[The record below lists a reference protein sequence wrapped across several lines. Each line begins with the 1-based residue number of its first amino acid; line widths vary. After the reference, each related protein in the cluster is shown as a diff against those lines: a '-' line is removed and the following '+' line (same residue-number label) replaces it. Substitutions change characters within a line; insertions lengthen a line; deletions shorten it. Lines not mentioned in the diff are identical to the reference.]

1 MVKLFSKLKLFK
13 PNLGIEFQVFN
24 FYKFF
29 YYNIRGYRGFLEKF
43 SISFSQK
50 VFFFFIFRLTHLLK
64 SNDHSICSAICPGF
78 KNSSFFKNPNN
89 EIFIFLLIF
98 KRSISSLRLFYFSIF
113 YILQISNNSKK
124 LLFIFSIL
132 SLSLLFPIFIF
143 LKLFACLFFQLFDLI
158 FFFYSKISDQI
169 KSTYS
174 VKIWFKIQTAKN
186 SIFYYYTIFRIFF
199 FSFFYKIKN
208 IKNFSEFKK
217 KFSKYKET
225 TMDVT
230 FFSLIQFKA
239 YANYYFA
246 RRHEKSRKSIW
257 QFMKR
262 YTKQLNS
269 RLTINSFRDRLFRLM
284 NKFKRTNKRNI
295 KLNPYLLTNKNPK
308 PTSSIRL
315 FKLFFFYPFFFINS
329 YFKQIKNLDSKLSYS
344 YFKELNKNYFNLTT
358 IKPFYLIFFKKF
370 SIVNFRSFISFIVFF
385 SPFKI
390 FGLFSIEFNVTK
402 QYNYFKLFMLL
413 KPIKKFSNFF
423 INFRQ
428 YSDFFQN
435 DISFAIFSN
444 PHLFN
449 FFFPVF
455 SNIFIDSIVQDSA
468 LNDSHRSLYS
478 NPSLLEEDDDLDQT
492 DDDNFENFE
501 SEPLE
506 TNDDNMTHPNNAF
519 NKAEESSNSGYGK
532 INNFE
537 SNNDEKETGEDE
549 DEYDDL
555 DDDEDSERED
565 YEYKF
570 ITDRWSRKNKRFS
583 KNINYDLEH
592 DAQLSANILIFYAE
606 QIAEYDNT
614 NGDGFIANSSS
625 VEFPDLNVNELL
637 YQHYFSRFYGSYN
650 IDIFFYSFIFPY
662 AFKNFSIG
670 FKTSYIFRNFFF
682 SFSDKI
688 YIPYYSI
695 FYISPILNFF
705 SSYFKISSLTK
716 IKFIENSFKSK
727 TFKFF
732 YIFRLFFKFKFL
744 PIFKNF
750 LYGYF
755 KFVSTTNLQRD
766 LEHYNTYSRLYDL
779 KHGETDA
786 DSPTNNVAV
795 DMIITED
802 EDENPEYINHFFLEH
817 LDESNDDDLSD
828 DLFETNSDDFNFEIY
843 VYSDDFIEPFLTDD
857 EFQKSV
863 EYSISQDDSILDPV
877 YYNDLEQIDFEI
889 SETSLSELL
898 IQNAYA
904 TFLENLFASFYI
916 INNKAF
922 INQIDPVSDIDFVVN
937 DDGPDFQD
945 DLYDRSNQTQGM
957 DEDLYREPINKKA
970 LVLIKNIAEI
980 YNDRST
986 KWLIKNK
993 NLNLKP
999 LPPFL
1004 YGIGRYTPDVLPGQ
1018 FFKLSNLQS
1027 LHSNPSYYKAINKR
1041 LSSFVYDYSF
1051 KNSKLHIDKNF
1062 LKNFFITFQAPIH
1075 LYPNDA
1081 HLSIVIVFH
1090 LLSKSFNLNFR
1101 DFIDEKNMN
1110 IRESYF
1116 LTLGGLLFQLFLIS
1130 ESNSVGI
1137 HETLNINDSE
1147 KPLDQEFEM
1156 DVIFTLRTF
1165 SPRILS
1171 AIRKKYSYFVY
1182 DILPPE
1188 GVNTSSNYRSKRVN
1202 HTRRSFI
1209 RKLKKLRQVYKPT
1222 QSNQFFDSRNVRVG
1236 FVQGVDVIQTYLENL
1251 HDVNP
1256 GLLYQYNKF
1265 SDAFFGFFR
1274 RYSFNFSNQNSRL
1287 RRYYPKHFS
1296 SRFYGVDSKR
1306 KKINKFGRFEISE
1319 NDDQD
1324 WRYFHRENKLSQSF
1338 WLRKYDS
1345 LRFIYKPFIRKV
1357 RKKKNKGIFSM
1368 KKFIPKFPLFNLPY
1382 FKFKYKLNFS
1392 LKRSKKRIKK
1402 RMKRFEKSR
1411 LYRYHN
1417 QKKIK
1422 KNFRHVSRLY
1432 KFFKLDLTSVY
1443 DTKPYISKS
1452 TSFFELFYFI
1462 NYSLFYA
1469 FYHLIEDFF
1478 FIYSL
1483 LQTSIP
1489 KKYRITPKIYQSFKW
1504 NLRAKNT
1511 YDIFNTYYSNYLFNI
1526 YPNKISQLK
1535 RFFSRKDLLEKFGY
1549 NPETYFYNRFK
1560 KHKLDQAKFNKKGRH
1575 IQADRVSLKRF
1586 HSKFHLTDSP
1596 VFTNYNFN
1604 DEYRS
1609 NNNINNDIDDDK
1621 IVKEISPSYYT
1632 DLQLLFVPR
1641 DSIAT
1646 RLKFHD
1652 EFFYYKYNHTSNIPE
1667 SNLFELDETEFFY
1680 TNGDNPFHSFLFNT
1694 NTFSFFRTF
1703 DFYLQPY
1710 QYTFPIGTY
1719 FFDNYFYPE
1728 DEANTD
1734 FSIFDFYILSDQD
1747 ELLDD
1752 NERDPSAFDT
1762 DTSEN
1767 ENDEDLYDAKD
1778 FNVQFDS
1785 ADHFTTFDNISEETR
1800 ETSDGTNDLETSEYA
1815 LDDQDLEFGDLDSDL
1830 EADFIDEYTDQG
1842 AFDLLFGYS
1851 DDYDE
1856 ENDAETSEALDDEY
1870 DLSIEDSF
1878 LSEENSFSDNLFFDT
1893 DYIYEDEFEDFGF
1906 SADNPDFSTDLT
1918 YHSTFYRYDKSF
1930 SDPFLFSNFYKYQI
1944 NPKHIYPASTFLHY
1958 APLRNLYNSSLP
1970 LNLKIRDNY
1979 KNRYANST
1987 KFRLKLVKTKNKNK
2001 HRLKFRNSKYYRR
2014 YLHFSTLLNKNQP
2027 FYTASFPLYNFYQSD
2042 FQFLSEDT
2050 DPIDVWGSE
2059 SEHEAEIISFSSR
2072 SDDFRIFLDQ
2082 ENDDLDPDF
2091 FDFSLYTSIPISRFF
2106 FGYAKSR
2113 AYPFVV
2119 SDPRFVTSGK
2129 FEFKFL
2135 NHSTF
2140 SSSFASSSTA
2150 LVNSQENTYSPTS
2163 KSFLHPFV
2171 RFLIINFVKFFLTF
2185 RLFFVYSFIY
2195 NKPELLLSETYEL
2208 LFNHHY
2214 KHQEQYSVSF
2224 FSKYYVFL
2232 KVWNSNLKAFTL
2244 SSLKFDYF
2252 KNFFNPI
2259 FYSSTKFNKSPYNA
2273 SKFSSEPDSEYLHLD
2288 FFLETHLYTSVLANE
2303 KIEKIIKDR
2312 IKMPVFFWN
2321 YEEYFLHIINNLDE
2335 YEFYWNADTSHS
2347 MLLPSTQNFNIESSD
2362 ESVELTD
2369 VYEELFD
2376 NLKNV
2381 YVSRIEIFLDALG
2394 QLFFIWFFSLF
2405 SLFKLSFFKTKT
2417 FFSSVRI
2424 YNELN
2429 WIQLYVK
2436 YGPMVNIFRT
2446 FMAFSIFSFFIFYS
2460 FFNLPYFIFY
2470 FYPFLS
2476 TFSFLIINSVFL
2488 GLVFFFSAYI
2498 CFKNFRF
2505 FVASLDEYER
2515 FGLFTFGFFFWFYN
2529 VYLGYLKNSAVFVSF
2544 DPGTVYMESQPYYFM
2559 LLERTDEAARQR
2571 NYYRRTQYF
2580 PHTLQSTTD
2589 PMFRYSD
2596 SKSLATGPALNI
2608 NSYESTVFRDKVRD
2622 FYPGYLQPN
2631 RFREIGKY
2639 TVQYPFNYSNIIQ
2652 SFSNPSKNSVRLIS
2666 PNSLPNS
2673 AHSVYTN
2680 RLRKVG
2686 NFQRR
2691 VKLQLAFPFSNSN
2704 PLLES
2709 NFFPNPIPFFPI
2721 NIYDPMYIKSVP
2733 VLSTLYSGDRFVE
2746 NTYRDYIYYP
2756 YSVRLRPSINNRHLR
2771 RYRAYQFRSLV
2782 SYRSGIPKRTITIH
2796 DDPLFRQ
2803 FINKPNWYSPSS
2815 WYKTK
2820 PKYFNP
2826 IANYFRSSYFRT
2838 MFGRYYRGSAR
2849 GAARYLTKRF
2859 QKDPIKRSKQVKR
2872 KIFGNSRRFYHPR
2885 RYEVPYTTQTFSR
2898 DNPYIYTGIT
2908 DETLQQF
2915 NPRSLYRYTPFEN
2928 TISTTNQF
2936 SSIFSFYQSRQSILP
2951 KSFSR
2956 NRASVGS
2963 HSLNRAAKKYV
2974 SFRRTQR
2981 VSSQNNIYPVS
2992 SDSFSDS
2999 AIKIDLEKRI
3009 SSSFYFSKQLPTFF
3023 LYYKMNQFQISSNN
3037 FPIYQRQ
3044 IRKRFKFLSERKI
3057 PESFNFKEL
3066 PPHYKFNAFI
3076 SKNFNQTFNF
3086 FNSKSLVNRSAF
3098 NFSTLFNKSIFGT
3111 NSANNLVRIIRYKKH
3126 ANLFKKFLHNHFVNL
3141 KSESKKTL
3149 YSAVVN
3155 LDQELLSSKLQN
3167 TAFRNF
3173 ILSVTNDQII
3183 HPPIL
3188 SEYDPLAF
3196 NNFNYSTKS
3205 KVLYPEFYSYLPNS
3219 IYQVGFSKASQ
3230 NSFFASLNNSVTP
3243 YYYPL
3248 TLAKFNVFFIN
3259 EQKTISNYNKR
3270 LRDMIVFRYWFLKS
3284 VNERKRFLYNF
3295 TSANSLPIY
3304 STSNYLSQLIFNFHN
3319 FSFFDFKNNLDY
3331 PVLEPYFFSAIYP
3344 IPNKPVIQRRRKPK
3358 LIKPISDRFAI
3369 PLERV
3374 KPIQIIRP
3382 RQPFGRIFDSYGSQ
3396 LIPFFNTRPFS
3407 HLDFVAYQNSFKFDS
3422 TKYVR
3427 IRKFYSPSNYSFN
3440 RFQNNLL
3447 RLRTRRYR
3455 PDVSK
3460 IFDRHSQRI
3469 FSILHR
3475 DYAEM
3480 IFSSSTFKKLPKKDA
3495 QTVGRARLKYETLF
3509 SKRYHR
3515 ALLRRR
3521 NFLLAKHKRNRKHRF
3536 TISEKIFLKNKLN
3549 KKSSLDRF
3557 SQIFLL
3563 ENSLFVKSAFSN
3575 RIRIKNFKIYGFYG
3589 SKSLNI
3595 KLTKFSS
3602 SGYPFSTRTTLS
3614 TDLKKQRDIFPS
3626 KFKRHRQKLKK
3637 LEPRFAS
3644 LFSPHASNYTR
3655 RQKNVRTPTFMP
3667 KIRPSAYQ
3675 NSIFKSVKNKRP
3687 AYHYR
3692 SYYFISKYVNIL

>member
-1 MVKLFSKLKLFK
+1 MTKIFSKLKLFK

-24 FYKFF
+24 FNFYNFY
-29 YYNIRGYRGFLEKF
+29 YYNIRGYSGFLEKF

-50 VFFFFIFRLTHLLK
+50 VFFFFIFRLTRLLK
-64 SNDHSICSAICPGF
+64 GNDHSICSAICPGF
-78 KNSSFFKNPNN
+78 KNSSFFKNSNN

-98 KRSISSLRLFYFSIF
+98 KRSIFSLRFFYFSIF
-113 YILQISNNSKK
+113 YVLQISNNLKK
-124 LLFIFSIL
+124 LFFVLFIFFFSF
-132 SLSLLFPIFIF
+132 LLPIFI
-143 LKLFACLFFQLFDLI
+143 LFKFFFCLFFQIFDLI
-158 FFFYSKISDQI
+158 FFIYSKISDQI
-169 KSTYS
+169 KSVYF
-174 VKIWFKIQTAKN
+174 VKIWFKTQTFKN
-186 SIFYYYTIFRIFF
+186 SIFYHYTVFRIFF
-199 FSFFYKIKN
+199 SSFFYKIKN
-208 IKNFSEFKK
+208 IKNFSEFKE
-217 KFSKYKET
+217 KFSQYKEVA
-225 TMDVT
+225 MEVT

-239 YANYYFA
+239 YANYYLT
-246 RRHEKSRKSIW
+246 RRRKKSRKSIRN
-257 QFMKR
+257 FIKR
-262 YTKQLNS
+262 YNKQLNNQLNI
-269 RLTINSFRDRLFRLM
+269 RSFRDRLLRLI
-284 NKFKRTNKRNI
+284 NKSKRIKKQNI
-295 KLNPYLLTNKNPK
+295 KLKYQLPPSSKNSEPFSSTN
-308 PTSSIRL
+308 L
-315 FKLFFFYPFFFINS
+315 FKLFFFYPFFFVNS
-329 YFKQIKNLDSKLSYS
+329 YLKQIKNFDYKISHFYS
-344 YFKELNKNYFNLTT
+344 QTSNKNDFNLTL
-358 IKPFYLIFFKKF
+358 IKSFYLTFFKKF
-370 SIVNFRSFISFIVFF
+370 SIVNLKNFISFVIFF

-390 FGLFSIEFNVTK
+390 FGIFSVEFNATR
-402 QYNYFKLFMLL
+402 QYNYLKLFMLL
-413 KPIKKFSNFF
+413 KPIKKFSTFF

-428 YSDFFQN
+428 YSHFFQT
-435 DISFAIFSN
+435 DVSFTIFSN

-468 LNDSHRSLYS
+468 LYDSHRSLYS
-478 NPSLLEEDDDLDQT
+478 NPSLLEEDNDLDQT

-506 TNDDNMTHPNNAF
+506 ADDDLD
-519 NKAEESSNSGYGK
+519 SDYVSNSNTNK
-532 INNFE
+532 TERSNFDQDTFTNFE
-537 SNNDEKETGEDE
+537 SDKDEEETGD
-549 DEYDDL
+549 DDNDDDDL
-555 DDDEDSERED
+555 SDDDDSERED

-606 QIAEYDNT
+606 QIAEYDNLS
-614 NGDGFIANSSS
+614 DDSFLAHSRI
-625 VEFPDLNVNELL
+625 EPPDLNVNELL

-650 IDIFFYSFIFPY
+650 IDMFFYSFIFPY

-670 FKTSYIFRNFFF
+670 FKTSYIFKNFFF
-682 SFSDKI
+682 SFSDKV
-688 YIPYYSI
+688 YVPYYSI
-695 FYISPILNFF
+695 FYISPVFQFF
-705 SSYFKISSLTK
+705 SSYFKISSLSK
-716 IKFIENSFKSK
+716 IKVIENSFKSK

-732 YIFRLFFKFKFL
+732 YILRLFFSFKFL

-766 LEHYNTYSRLYDL
+766 LEYYNTYSRLYDL
-779 KHGETDA
+779 KHGETDT

-795 DMIITED
+795 DMLVTED
-802 EDENPEYINHFFLEH
+802 EDENPEYINHFFLEQ

-828 DLFETNSDDFNFEIY
+828 DLFETSSDDFNFEMY

-877 YYNDLEQIDFEI
+877 YYSDLEQLDFEI

-898 IQNAYA
+898 IQNAY
-904 TFLENLFASFYI
+904 TIFLENLFASFYI
-916 INNKAF
+916 INNKTL

-945 DLYDRSNQTQGM
+945 DLYDRSNQTQSM
-957 DEDLYREPINKKA
+957 DEDVYREPINKKS

-1004 YGIGRYTPDVLPGQ
+1004 YGIGRYIPDVLPGQ

-1027 LHSNPSYYKAINKR
+1027 LHSNPYYYKAINKR
-1041 LSSFVYDYSF
+1041 LTSFVYDYGL

-1101 DFIDEKNMN
+1101 DFTSEKNIN
-1110 IRESYF
+1110 LSESYF
-1116 LTLGGLLFQLFLIS
+1116 LTLGGLLFQLFVIS
-1130 ESNSVGI
+1130 ESNAVGI
-1137 HETLNINDSE
+1137 HETLNINE
-1147 KPLDQEFEM
+1147 FERPLDQEFEM

-1165 SPRILS
+1165 SPRMLS

-1182 DILPPE
+1182 DIFPSE
-1188 GVNTSSNYRSKRVN
+1188 DADVSTFNRSKRVN

-1209 RKLKKLRQVYKPT
+1209 KKLKRLRRSYTPS
-1222 QSNQFFDSRNVRVG
+1222 QSDQFFDYRNTRVG
-1236 FVQGVDVIQTYLENL
+1236 FIQGIDVIETYFEDL
-1251 HDVNP
+1251 HNVNP

-1265 SDAFFGFFR
+1265 SDSFFGFFR
-1274 RYSFNFSNQNSRL
+1274 RYSFNFSKQSSRL
-1287 RRYYPKHFS
+1287 RRYHAK
-1296 SRFYGVDSKR
+1296 RFNSTFYATDEKQ
-1306 KKINKFGRFEISE
+1306 FGRFEVTYDY
-1319 NDDQD
+1319 NND
-1324 WRYFHRENKLSQSF
+1324 WRYLHRENKLSQSF
-1338 WLRKYDS
+1338 WLNKYDS
-1345 LRFIYKPFIRKV
+1345 LRFMYKPFIRKL
-1357 RKKKNKGIFSM
+1357 RKKKNKGIFSI

-1382 FKFKYKLNFS
+1382 FKFKYRLNFS

-1411 LYRYHN
+1411 LYRYHH
-1417 QKKIK
+1417 QKKLK

-1432 KFFKLDLTSVY
+1432 KFFKLDLTSIY

-1452 TSFFELFYFI
+1452 TSFFELFHFI

-1478 FIYSL
+1478 FFYSL

-1526 YPNKISQLK
+1526 YPNKLSQLK
-1535 RFFSRKDLLEKFGY
+1535 RFFSRKDLVEKFGY
-1549 NPETYFYNRFK
+1549 DPTTYFYDRFK
-1560 KHKLDQAKFNKKGRH
+1560 KHKLDQSKFNKKGRH
-1575 IQADRVSLKRF
+1575 TQMDRVSLDRF
-1586 HSKFHLTDSP
+1586 YTTFDSIDSP
-1596 VFTNYNFN
+1596 VFTNYDFD
-1604 DEYRS
+1604 DEYEADQS
-1609 NNNINNDIDDDK
+1609 DEDEDEDGD
-1621 IVKEISPSYYT
+1621 EDTSPYHYT
-1632 DLQLLFVPR
+1632 DLQVFFLPR
-1641 DSIAT
+1641 ESIDT

-1652 EFFYYKYNHTSNIPE
+1652 EFFYYNYNYTSNLPE

-1703 DFYLQPY
+1703 DLYLQPY
-1710 QYTFPIGTY
+1710 QYTFPIGSY

-1734 FSIFDFYILSDQD
+1734 FSIFDFYILSEQD

-1785 ADHFTTFDNISEETR
+1785 ADHFAAFDNINEDTR
-1800 ETSDGTNDLETSEYA
+1800 ETADGTNDLETSEYA
-1815 LDDQDLEFGDLDSDL
+1815 LDDQDLEFGDLENDL
-1830 EADFIDEYTDQG
+1830 DVYFVDDYDDTLS
-1842 AFDLLFGYS
+1842 FDLFGFA

-1856 ENDAETSEALDDEY
+1856 DNEADMSEALDDD
-1870 DLSIEDSF
+1870 DLYFDDPY
-1878 LSEENSFSDNLFFDT
+1878 LSEENSFSDNFLFDT

-1906 SADNPDFSTDLT
+1906 SADNPDFSSDLT
-1918 YHSTFYRYDKSF
+1918 YHSIFYRYDKSF

-1958 APLRNLYNSSLP
+1958 APLRNKYNDSFPISLE
-1970 LNLKIRDNY
+1970 IRNNY

-1987 KFRLKLVKTKNKNK
+1987 KFRLKLVKTKIKNK

-2027 FYTASFPLYNFYQSD
+2027 FYTPSFPLYNFYQSD
-2042 FQFLSEDT
+2042 FQFLEEESE
-2050 DPIDVWGSE
+2050 PINLWAID
-2059 SEHEAEIISFSSR
+2059 SEHEAELMPFSSR
-2072 SDDFRIFLDQ
+2072 LDDFRIFLDQ

-2106 FGYAKSR
+2106 FGYTKSR
-2113 AYPFVV
+2113 SYPFVV
-2119 SDPRFVTSGK
+2119 SDPRFVTNGS
-2129 FEFKFL
+2129 FEFKFV

-2140 SSSFASSSTA
+2140 STPFYSSSTE
-2150 LVNSQENTYSPTS
+2150 LVNTQENFHSPNS
-2163 KSFLHPFV
+2163 KSFFHPLV
-2171 RFLIINFVKFFLTF
+2171 RFFIINFVKFFLTI

-2224 FSKYYVFL
+2224 FSKYYTFL
-2232 KVWNSNLKAFTL
+2232 KVWNSNLKAFTH

-2259 FYSSTKFNKSPYNA
+2259 FYSSTKFNQSSYTA
-2273 SKFSSEPDSEYLHLD
+2273 SKFSAEPDSEYLHLD
-2288 FFLETHLYTSVLANE
+2288 FFLETQLYTSILANE
-2303 KIEKIIKDR
+2303 KIEKIMKDR

-2321 YEEYFLHIINNLDE
+2321 YEEYFLHMINNLDE
-2335 YEFYWNADTSHS
+2335 YEFYWDADTSHF
-2347 MLLPSTQNFNIESSD
+2347 MILPSTQNFNIESPD
-2362 ESVELTD
+2362 ESIELSD

-2405 SLFKLSFFKTKT
+2405 SIFKLSFFKIKT

-2436 YGPMVNIFRT
+2436 YGPIVNIFRT
-2446 FMAFSIFSFFIFYS
+2446 FMAFSIFSFFIFYA
-2460 FFNLPYFIFY
+2460 FFNLPYLIFY

-2476 TFSFLIINSVFL
+2476 TFSFLIINSVLL
-2488 GLVFFFSAYI
+2488 GLAFFFSAYI

-2505 FVASLDEYER
+2505 FVTSLDEYER

-2596 SKSLATGPALNI
+2596 SKSLVTGPALNI
-2608 NSYESTVFRDKVRD
+2608 NSYESNVFRDKVRE
-2622 FYPGYLQPN
+2622 FYPGYLQPT
-2631 RFREIGKY
+2631 RFREVGKY

-2673 AHSVYTN
+2673 AHSVYVN

-2686 NFQRR
+2686 NFQKRI
-2691 VKLQLAFPFSNSN
+2691 KLQLPFHSNSN

-2709 NFFPNPIPFFPI
+2709 NFFPNPVLFFPL
-2721 NIYDPMYIKSVP
+2721 NIYDPIYIKSLP
-2733 VLSTLYSGDRFVE
+2733 VLSTLYFGDRFVE

-2756 YSVRLRPSINNRHLR
+2756 YSVRLRPSISNRNLR
-2771 RYRAYQFRSLV
+2771 RYRSYHFRSLV
-2782 SYRSGIPKRTITIH
+2782 SYRSAIPKRTIVIH

-2803 FINKPNWYSPSS
+2803 FINKPSWYSPSW
-2815 WYKTK
+2815 WYTTK

-2826 IANYFRSSYFRT
+2826 VANYFRSSYFRT

-2859 QKDPIKRSKQVKR
+2859 QKDPIKRSKHVKR

-2898 DNPYIYTGIT
+2898 DNPYVYTGIT

-2928 TISTTNQF
+2928 TISTTNEF
-2936 SSIFSFYQSRQSILP
+2936 SSIFSFYQTRKSILP
-2951 KSFSR
+2951 KPFSR

-2963 HSLNRAAKKYV
+2963 HRLNRAAKKYV
-2974 SFRRTQR
+2974 SFRRAQK
-2981 VSSQNNIYPVS
+2981 VSLQNNIHSTP
-2992 SDSFSDS
+2992 DNSFADS

-3023 LYYKMNQFQISSNN
+3023 LYYKISQFQTLSNN
-3037 FPIYQRQ
+3037 TSTYQRQ
-3044 IRKRFKFLSERKI
+3044 IRKRFNFLLDRKM
-3057 PESFNFKEL
+3057 PKSFNFKDL
-3066 PPHYKFNAFI
+3066 PPHYKFNSFI
-3076 SKNFNQTFNF
+3076 PKNFDQIFQF
-3086 FNSKSLVNRSAF
+3086 FKFKSINRSAF
-3098 NFSTLFNKSIFGT
+3098 NFSTLFTKSVFGT
-3111 NSANNLVRIIRYKKH
+3111 NSVNNLTRLIRYKKNS
-3126 ANLFKKFLHNHFVNL
+3126 NLFKKFLHNHLVKL

-3149 YSAVVN
+3149 YSAIIN
-3155 LDQELLSSKLQN
+3155 LDQELLSSKLEN
-3167 TAFRNF
+3167 TALRNF
-3173 ILSVTNDQII
+3173 IFSVTNDNFI
-3183 HPPIL
+3183 HGLIL
-3188 SEYDPLAF
+3188 SEYDSSAF
-3196 NNFNYSTKS
+3196 NNFNPSLKS
-3205 KVLYPEFYSYLPNS
+3205 KFLYPEFYSYLPNN
-3219 IYQVGFSKASQ
+3219 IYLANMNRTSQ
-3230 NSFFASLNNSVTP
+3230 NYFFTSSSTNSTTP
-3243 YYYPL
+3243 YYYPS
-3248 TLAKFNVFFIN
+3248 TLAKFNFFFIN

-3270 LRDMIVFRYWFLKS
+3270 LRDIIVFRYWFLKS
-3284 VNERKRFLYNF
+3284 VNERKRFFYNF
-3295 TSANSLPIY
+3295 TAANSLPIY

-3319 FSFFDFKNNLDY
+3319 FSFFDFKNEVDY
-3331 PVLEPYFFSAIYP
+3331 PVLEPYFISSIYP
-3344 IPNKPVIQRRRKPK
+3344 KANKPIVQRRRKPK

-3374 KPIQIIRP
+3374 KPVQIIRP
-3382 RQPFGRIFDSYGSQ
+3382 RRMFGKVFDSYGSQ
-3396 LIPFFNTRPFS
+3396 LVPFFSTRPFN
-3407 HLDFVAYQNSFKFDS
+3407 HLNFVAYQNSFKFDS
-3422 TKYVR
+3422 TKYVKM
-3427 IRKFYSPSNYSFN
+3427 RKFYSPANFSFS

-3447 RLRTRRYR
+3447 RLRTRKYR

-3460 IFDRHSQRI
+3460 ILDRHSQRM
-3469 FSILHR
+3469 FSILHH
-3475 DYAEM
+3475 DYAEI
-3480 IFSSSTFKKLPKKDA
+3480 IFSNNTFKKFSKKDA
-3495 QTVGRARLKYETLF
+3495 QTIAHARLKSETFF
-3509 SKRYHR
+3509 SKRYHK

-3521 NFLLAKHKRNRKHRF
+3521 NRLLAKYKQNRKHRF
-3536 TISEKIFLKNKLN
+3536 TLSEKIFLKNKLN

-3557 SQIFLL
+3557 SQVFRL

-3575 RIRIKNFKIYGFYG
+3575 RVRIKNFQLYGFYG

-3602 SGYPFSTRTTLS
+3602 SGYPFSTKTTLAA
-3614 TDLKKQRDIFPS
+3614 DLKKQRDVFPS

-3637 LEPRFAS
+3637 LGYRSFS
-3644 LFSPHASNYTR
+3644 LRSPQVSNWSYVR